1 MVFGSPSESERLILM
16 GPLQRLPESPHDTRT
31 REELLD
37 MVDSVT
43 HDNIRLN
50 NLLDKE
56 TERANR
62 LNLDAKAATRAYTLA
77 CLTVTHLAKLARGEH
92 SIHRSR
98 PARRVRHP
106 KEA

>member
-1 MVFGSPSESERLILM
+1 MINSVTTDNDRL
-16 GPLQRLPESPHDTRT
+16 ST
-31 REELLD
+31 LLD
-37 MVDSVT
+37 
-43 HDNIRLN
+43 R
-50 NLLDKE
+50 E

-62 LNLDAKAATRAYTLA
+62 LKIEAKEATRAYTLA

-106 KEA
+106 LEGIRP